1 MLRTLY
7 LYFSVGQFFKH
18 YVIFYLFS
26 LNRDSTILWS
36 LKCAAKCVPTLS
48 IRRVCKYIYIYFPFV
63 IWIVFCAVC
72 SNRSIYVCV
81 CLRDLILVYLWCSW
95 CVELENSWFEE
106 PWNNSCNDSTT
117 FMGCIE
123 NFEKPRCI

>member
-48 IRRVCKYIYIYFPFV
+48 IRRVCKYIYIYIYIFLLLFELYFV
-63 IWIVFCAVC
+63 PCAV
-72 SNRSIYVCV
+72 IEVFMYV
-81 CLRDLILVYLWCSW
+81 
-95 CVELENSWFEE
+95 FA
-106 PWNNSCNDSTT
+106 
-117 FMGCIE
+117 
-123 NFEKPRCI
+123 